1 MQNYNLLIFLKIR
14 LDAEKF
20 ADDNSQVLILNILLM
35 LTCVLISLLKQ
46 LYVTKVILSSLV

>member
-1 MQNYNLLIFLKIR
+1 MQNYNLLIFLKNR

-20 ADDNSQVLILNILLM
+20 AGDSSQVLILNILFM

-46 LYVTKVILSSLV
+46 LYITKDILSSLL

>member
-1 MQNYNLLIFLKIR
+1 M